1 MVNPHPG
8 TVALAHTVQ
17 PSCQI
22 GKTNGSRATKIGL
35 APNRPRT
42 GEESSG
48 YSKARLAT
56 MLTKSGRLANVSSGA
71 VALFWAIFGYAGQD
85 ANGQWSCYPAV
96 TTLGKSFGKS
106 RRQVQ
111 RLIAELEAARLITV
125 HRGGGRDRNTYV
137 ILADELLPKDNP
149 APVTPPAAEL
159 PESVAS
165 AASNLSGLECQKC
178 PGTRDIH
185 DAPSGSLNQEHPKGP
200 YNNNNTRAETS
211 TPTAIPPASDV
222 VGVVVALLV
231 DAEMSEETA
240 RKLAK
245 TSNRCTDPGYVE
257 HVIETSQADSIKH
270 AMGFLLSRLKHDAPM
285 VEGYNAAK
293 YHAEMRDDQDNAAAI
308 KHALDDDL
316 AQAITTIGQ
325 SLAFTSRE
333 TLLLNIGKG
342 GRQVRSRITRE
353 LDLARRRDSDR
364 AAADK
369 KLRETHERELIRL
382 TTELITTTK
391 TVDPDAYVADAEN
404 IKAAWAMP
412 NGNVNISEIVRSGI
426 IPADEMLKQK
436 QDPESARAAHWAML
450 VRAARSKV
458 RIESQPSSGG
468 GSAGEHRERQGPP
481 VLTGEAAGVLRGV
494 PPSGCGSGGGRP
506 HGTTGFFAAEAR
518 RDAKAACEFTGQ
530 VHPRVI

>member
-1 MVNPHPG
+1 MVKPHPG

-17 PSCQI
+17 PLCQI

-35 APNRPRT
+35 APNRQRT

-56 MLTKSGRLANVSSGA
+56 MLTKSGKLATVSSGA
-71 VALFWAIFGYAGQD
+71 VALFHAIFSYAGQD
-85 ANGQWSCYPAV
+85 ANGQWSCYPSV
-96 TTLGKSFGKS
+96 TTLGKSFGNS

-111 RLIAELEAARLITV
+111 RLIAELEAARLIAV
-125 HRGGGRDRNTYV
+125 HRAGGRDCNTYV
-137 ILADELLPKDNP
+137 ILADDLLPKDDSEP
-149 APVTPPAAEL
+149 ATSPAEMADDVTPPK
-159 PESVAS
+159 P
-165 AASNLSGLECQKC
+165 NLSGLECQKC
-178 PGTRDIH
+178 PGTRDIP
-185 DAPSGSLNQEHPKGP
+185 DAPSGPLNQEHPKGP
-200 YNNNNTRAETS
+200 YNNNTRAENS
-211 TPTAIPPASDV
+211 TLTAIPPASDV

-231 DAEMSEETA
+231 DVEMSEETA
-240 RKLAK
+240 SKLAK
-245 TSNRCTDPGYVE
+245 SSNRCTDPGYVE
-257 HVIETSQADSIKH
+257 HVIEISQAGSITN
-270 AMGFLLSRLKHDAPM
+270 AIGFLLSRLKHDGPM

-316 AQAITTIGQ
+316 AQAMTTIGQ

-333 TLLLNIGKG
+333 TLLLNVGKG
-342 GRQVRSRITRE
+342 GRQVRSRIARE

-369 KLRETHERELIRL
+369 KLRETHEHELIRL

-426 IPADEMLKQK
+426 IPAAEMLKPK

-494 PPSGCGSGGGRP
+494 PPSGGCGSGGGRP

-518 RDAKAACEFTGQ
+518 RAAKAADEFPSS
-530 VHPRVI
+530 VRLKVI